1 MIKAIIVEDEP
12 NSRKTLMLML
22 DRFREDIELI
32 DVCPGPQEGIESIA
46 KNKPQLVFLD
56 IEMPEF
62 NGFEMLRKI
71 GTINFE
77 VIFTTAYDQYAITAI
92 RLSALDYL
100 LKPID
105 EEDLRNAIEKCKK
118 GLQQKKVNEKYEVL
132 FNNLG
137 KANAMEKTIVLSAS
151 DGLSV
156 IKTNDIIRCEAS
168 RRYTK
173 FYLQNKETMLMS
185 RPLKD
190 YEELLPSTDFF
201 RIHESHL
208 INLNY
213 LKKYVRGEG
222 GQVILTDNTIL
233 DVARRRKDDFLR
245 IIMKG

>member
-1 MIKAIIVEDEP
+1 MIKTIIVEDEP
-12 NSRKTLMLML
+12 NSRKTLTLML
-22 DRFREDIELI
+22 NRFREEIELI
-32 DVCPGPQEGIESIA
+32 DVCSGPQEGMESIA

-62 NGFEMLRKI
+62 NGFEMLKRI

-118 GLQQKKVNEKYEVL
+118 NLQQKKANEKYEVL

-137 KANAMEKTIVLSAS
+137 NKNAMEKTIILSSS

-156 IKTNDIIRCEAS
+156 IKTNDSIRCEAS

-213 LKKYVRGEG
+213 LKKYIRGEG
-222 GQVILTDNTIL
+222 GQVILTDNTEL

-245 IIMKG
+245 IITKG

>member
-12 NSRKTLMLML
+12 NSRKTLTLML
-22 DRFREDIELI
+22 NRFKKEIELI
-32 DVCPGPQEGIESIA
+32 DVCSGPQEGMESIA

-62 NGFEMLRKI
+62 NGFEMLKRI

-118 GLQQKKVNEKYEVL
+118 NLQQKKVNEKYEVL

-137 KANAMEKTIVLSAS
+137 NKNAMEKTIILSSS

-190 YEELLPSTDFF
+190 YEELLPSADFF

-213 LKKYVRGEG
+213 LKKYIRGEG
-222 GQVILTDNTIL
+222 GQVILTDNTEL

>member
-137 KANAMEKTIVLSAS
+137 KTNAMEKTIVLSAS

>member
-12 NSRKTLMLML
+12 NSRKTLVLML
-22 DRFREDIELI
+22 QRFKDEIELI
-32 DVCPGPQEGIESIA
+32 DVCPGPHEGIDSIA
-46 KNKPQLVFLD
+46 KNQPDLVFLD

-62 NGFEMLRKI
+62 NGFEMLKKI
-71 GTINFE
+71 GKITFE
-77 VIFTTAYDQYAITAI
+77 VIFTTAYDQYAINAI

-105 EEDLRNAIEKCKK
+105 EEDLRTAIEKCKK
-118 GLQQKKVNEKYEVL
+118 NLHQKKENEKYEVL

-137 KANAMEKTIVLSAS
+137 HKNAMEKTIILSS
-151 DGLSV
+151 VEGLSV

-173 FYLQNKETMLMS
+173 FYLLNKETLLMC

-190 YEELLPSTDFF
+190 YEELLPSSDFF

-208 INLNY
+208 INLKY
-213 LKKYVRGEG
+213 LKKYISVEG
-222 GQVILTDNTIL
+222 GQVILTDNTEL

-245 IIMKG
+245 IIQKG

>member
-12 NSRKTLMLML
+12 NSRKTLTLML
-22 DRFREDIELI
+22 NRFSEEIELI
-32 DVCPGPQEGIESIA
+32 DVCPGPQEGMESIA

-62 NGFEMLRKI
+62 NGFEMLKKI
-71 GTINFE
+71 GNINFE
-77 VIFTTAYDQYAITAI
+77 VIFTTAYDQYAIDAI

-105 EEDLRNAIEKCKK
+105 EEDLGNAIEKCKRTIH
-118 GLQQKKVNEKYEVL
+118 QKKSNERYEVL
-132 FNNLG
+132 YNNLG
-137 KANAMEKTIVLSAS
+137 SKTAMEKTIILSAV

-156 IKTNDIIRCEAS
+156 IKTNDIVRCEAS

-190 YEELLPSTDFF
+190 YEELLPATDFF

-213 LKKYVRGEG
+213 LKKYIRGEG
-222 GQVILTDNTIL
+222 GQVILTDNTEL
-233 DVARRRKDDFLR
+233 DVARRRKDDFLK
-245 IIMKG
+245 IILKG